1 MDKLFHS
8 SRIVQDTEL
17 VETIAHGDDII
28 RLTHRGHVAH
38 GNPLDIQYSF
48 GVHLYLL
55 LTKDEAAKIMSVAS
69 LRRSPVPSISHLPM
83 FFDKLPRE
91 LRDRIYD
98 YVFPQQYWSLDED
111 VSGFTDLDLLGSV
124 SDCSGFYFPL
134 APKSGILAVNQ
145 QMREEAL
152 PWAYRSTSFE
162 LNDVD
167 NVVKLLLGIG
177 KIGRENIKI
186 LAFGWQSNCE
196 TDFEWDEAPGKVTVE
211 CTRNE
216 DLLLTLPVIHVDT
229 CMKLLKQCVGLT
241 HLRLNFEKELIDFIE
256 PEAFKANAGIR
267 ELSSLRGLRE
277 VDFWS
282 LDQEPLD
289 NKEAPIKWLKERLES
304 PVS

>member
-1 MDKLFHS
+1 
-8 SRIVQDTEL
+8 
-17 VETIAHGDDII
+17 
-28 RLTHRGHVAH
+28 
-38 GNPLDIQYSF
+38 
-48 GVHLYLL
+48 
-55 LTKDEAAKIMSVAS
+55 
-69 LRRSPVPSISHLPM
+69 M

-145 QMREEAL
+145 QMH
-152 PWAYRSTSFE
+152 
-162 LNDVD
+162 

-304 PVS
+304 PVL